1 MRTTLTIIA
10 SVLTLLQVSGQDTT
24 FTSHRNAV
32 ALEVTGLI
40 PMSYGE
46 LGSGTAV
53 YPYFLTY
60 RRSLGMGWVRSGIGA
75 YGWSEHS
82 NGDVNSS
89 ALIRDRSSWRVNA
102 RLGYA
107 IPLVDERR
115 WLVLAGLD
123 ALYVRTNS
131 ESRDVWEDNSE
142 TKSKYSTT
150 GMGIGLALDA
160 QFRISKRMAL
170 GTEFNLELIRSKSTE
185 DRSYSDSPEDD
196 RHATSERTGI
206 DAIRAFSLFLL
217 AYF

>member
-1 MRTTLTIIA
+1 
-10 SVLTLLQVSGQDTT
+10 
-24 FTSHRNAV
+24 
-32 ALEVTGLI
+32 
-40 PMSYGE
+40 
-46 LGSGTAV
+46 
-53 YPYFLTY
+53 
-60 RRSLGMGWVRSGIGA
+60 MGWVRSGIGA

-142 TKSKYSTT
+142 TKSKYSTN

-160 QFRISKRMAL
+160 QFRIGKRMAL
-170 GTEFNLELIRSKSTE
+170 GTEFNLEMIRSKSTE
-185 DRSYSDSPEDD
+185 DRSYSDSPEYD
-196 RHATSERTGI
+196 RHATSERTGM
-206 DAIRAFSLFLL
+206 DVIRAFSLFLL